1 LSLKENIQA
10 LQTELSSEEK
20 FFESA
25 VKTER
30 FVKKYQKPLIASL
43 LTLVFGLGGYA
54 GYEAYEK
61 AKMEKA
67 NSALNLLLM
76 NPSDSKA
83 KQELANN
90 SQPLYELY
98 TLSQALKNN
107 DLKVLS
113 TLKSSKSGEVA
124 DIATYESA
132 IISKNEKELGTYSKK
147 QDAIYGDL
155 ATIELAVKDIQAGNA
170 SNAHTS
176 LSRIKEDSSL
186 YPLAQMLSHY
196 GVK

>member
-10 LQTELSSEEK
+10 LQSELSSEEK

-30 FVKKYQKPLIASL
+30 FVKKYQKPLIATL
-43 LTLVFGLGGYA
+43 LALVFGLGGYA
-54 GYEAYEK
+54 GYDAYEK
-61 AKMEKA
+61 AKVDKA

-83 KQELANN
+83 KQELADN
-90 SQPLYELY
+90 SKPLYELY

-107 DLKVLS
+107 DLTVLN
-113 TLKSSKSGEVA
+113 TLKNSKSGEVA

-132 IISKNEKELGTYSKK
+132 VIGKNEKELGSYSKK
-147 QDAIYGDL
+147 QDALYGDL
-155 ATIELAVKDIQAGNA
+155 ATVELAVKDIQAGNA
-170 SNAHTS
+170 ANAHTS
-176 LSRIKEDSSL
+176 LSKIKEDSSL